1 MDLSTGAELGGG
13 ENKREGKGCAP
24 VESLINTL
32 KHDIIGGRAGALPVS
47 NNSQTWWIIMVMSDS
62 HPHLPLQ

>member
-47 NNSQTWWIIMVMSDS
+47 NNSQTW
-62 HPHLPLQ
+62 